1 MRPQIRKFLD
11 EGFSGGSFFCA
22 VQEFLSGQMD
32 KGVSMNTISH
42 LFATLHRMGKAWN
55 NPQMSELNPYMV
67 REYVDSLWL
76 DYAPATV
83 RGLVGDIKLFF
94 KWAKKCGYCKKNLAK
109 SVVKPKLRPG
119 KNKAAGEGDVLR
131 LVKFL
136 ADKLGRVLYRDL
148 FGNLV
153 VVDGM
158 SWRLG
163 ELQAC
168 RDLFIILMLYESGCR
183 AKEMCNLSTRAMQEA
198 CALASASG
206 VYEII
211 SIGKTN
217 DRAIRF
223 TNVTAEMWRVWYAV
237 RPVDSKY
244 AVVSWK
250 NGGMPRPMVTNTIAQ
265 MFFRRCGQCGVGVFR
280 SHSLRHLKV
289 QRSRQKVGLDM
300 ANELMDH
307 STLVATQHYDFVRS
321 SELTEATRVTGWV
334 HGDIWR

>member
-11 EGFSGGSFFCA
+11 EGFDGGSFFCA

-42 LFATLHRMGKAWN
+42 LFATLHRMGKVWN

-83 RGLVGDIKLFF
+83 RGLVGDVKLFF
-94 KWAKKCGYCKKNLAK
+94 KWAKKFGYCKKNLAK

-119 KNKAAGEGDVLR
+119 RERAAGEGDVLR

-153 VVDGM
+153 VVDVVWTM
-158 SWRLG
+158 
-163 ELQAC
+163 EEVQAC
-168 RDLFIILMLYESGCR
+168 RDLFIVLMLYESGCR
-183 AKEMCNLSTRAMQEA
+183 AKELCNLSTRSMQDV
-198 CALASASG
+198 CALASPAG
-206 VYEII
+206 VYEVV

-223 TNVTAEMWRVWYAV
+223 TDVTAEMWRVWYLV
-237 RPVDSKY
+237 RPVDARH

-250 NGGMPRPMVTNTIAQ
+250 VGGIPRPMTTNSLAQ
-265 MFFRRCGQCGVGVFR
+265 MFARRCKQCGVGVFR
-280 SHSLRHLKV
+280 SHSLRHAKV
-289 QRSRQKVGLDM
+289 QRARQRVGLDV
-300 ANELMDH
+300 AKELLDH
-307 STLVATQHYDFVRS
+307 STLVATQHYANIRGK
-321 SELTEATRVTGWV
+321 ELTEATKVTGWV
-334 HGDIWR
+334 YGDIWR

>member
-1 MRPQIRKFLD
+1 MRPQIKNFLGESFED
-11 EGFSGGSFFCA
+11 GSFFC
-22 VQEFLSGQMD
+22 VMQEFLNGQVD
-32 KGVSMNTISH
+32 KVVSMHTLSH
-42 LFATLHRMGKAWN
+42 LFATLNRMGKVWN

-67 REYVDSLWL
+67 REYVDGLWL
-76 DYAPATV
+76 DYAPATI
-83 RGLVGDIKLFF
+83 RGLVGDVKLFF
-94 KWAKKCGYCKKNLAK
+94 KWAKKKGYCKNLAK
-109 SVVKPKLRPG
+109 EIPKPKLRPG
-119 KNKAAGEGDVLR
+119 KNRAAGEGDVFR

-136 ADKLGRVLYRDL
+136 AGRLGRVLYRDL

-153 VVDGM
+153 VVDVAWTM
-158 SWRLG
+158 E

-183 AKEMCNLSTRAMQEA
+183 AKEMCNLSTRAMQDA
-198 CALASASG
+198 CALASPAG

-223 TNVTAEMWRVWYAV
+223 TDVTAEIWRVWHHI
-237 RPVDSKY
+237 RPVEARH

-250 NGGMPRPMVTNTIAQ
+250 AGGIPRPMLTNTIAQ
-265 MFFRRCGQCGVGVFR
+265 MFVRRCRQCGVGVFR

-289 QRSRQKVGLDM
+289 QRSRQKVGLDI

-307 STLVATQHYDFVRS
+307 STLVATQHYDYVRE
-321 SELTEATRVTGWV
+321 SELSEATKLTGWV